1 MYFKKMQKQ
10 FFINF
15 WLFQIDLQ
23 FSIVYEHPQID
34 VQKLYVQE
42 EEGDGQCCKKKKKAM
57 EIRRRVV
64 VRDNYGRKGRQHR
77 NDKQLGFFT
86 TVLSYAT
93 GSQNCQINPVAK
105 ILTFIVIILISQMRS
120 YYKQLDHFFFLFH
133 FFHDKVGNRVNY
145 FFFFISACYNTILFF
160 S

>member
-42 EEGDGQCCKKKKKAM
+42 EEGDGQCCKKKKKKAM
-57 EIRRRVV
+57 EIQRRVV
-64 VRDNYGRKGRQHR
+64 VGDNYGRKGRQHR
-77 NDKQLGFFT
+77 KDKQLGFFT

-93 GSQNCQINPVAK
+93 GSQSCQINPVAK

-120 YYKQLDHFFFLFH
+120 YYKWQDHISFL
-133 FFHDKVGNRVNY
+133 
-145 FFFFISACYNTILFF
+145 FFFIFF
-160 S
+160 MIRLATG